1 MSAQPAPAPV
11 LWYSLFW
18 GILAIA
24 VNTMSQPS
32 GRVCDSPAVV
42 GFMLRSSPII
52 CTLDVLILVVRM
64 AYYSISLK
72 SARKAIQVVVIQRF
86 ALDDDN
92 SGTFSDFRKNA
103 IFRWFFFIL
112 TVVQAIKIFAFEGVI
127 WTKVWASMYIGSF
140 LIIEMLVVIPSQWID
155 IPEKPEKGSKS
166 DPLHTVKGSGVWSM
180 PYISVVMGTVFLL
193 WFTIQAS
200 TSISNAYGS
209 RMGALQ
215 WTGLII
221 LLFGSLP
228 FALTS
233 FYVFNIRHEK
243 EKSVHMSY
251 YWWLLGVFV
260 IPASYLL
267 SMLFGELTNLK
278 DIHLTVFTSL
288 MTGAWALCGL
298 RWASTT
304 FDYIASGKP
313 QRMFLRRI
321 EVALSSYFLFLHLA
335 SAILYYIY
343 TYDPQET
350 IKPGWTEQLG

>member
-24 VNTMSQPS
+24 VNSMSQPS
-32 GRVCDSPAVV
+32 GRVCESPAVV
-42 GFMLRSSPII
+42 GFMLGSSPII

-86 ALDDDN
+86 ALDDEN

-103 IFRWFFFIL
+103 IFRWFFFVL
-112 TVVQAIKIFAFEGVI
+112 TVAQAIKIFAFEGII

-155 IPEKPEKGSKS
+155 IPKKGSES
-166 DPLHTVKGSGVWSM
+166 QLHRVKGSGVWSM

-200 TSISNAYGS
+200 TSISNAHGL

-233 FYVFNIRHEK
+233 FYVFNITNKTE
-243 EKSVHMSY
+243 VHRSY
-251 YWWLLGVFV
+251 YWWLLSIVV

-278 DIHLTVFTSL
+278 DIYLTVFTSL

-304 FDYIASGKP
+304 FDYIESGEP